1 MRTISLWNKV
11 FSFILVTL
19 LFSLI
24 CLSCKDEGTPPIEL
38 PEGYQKD
45 ISWPSL
51 ANSWSIHRGDAQFTG
66 RSKFAGP
73 QAGEIEWKIEIPTLG
88 NSTNA
93 FLSPILG
100 SDSTIYFISFYE
112 PIEPGSFIYAV
123 DSKGNIKWKKSIGTS
138 YKLTA
143 PPIINSDGV
152 IYLADWKKNLFAI
165 TVNGD
170 IKWQVELQ
178 SSVYGRMNLG
188 LDGTIYALTSY
199 GNLVAVSKNG
209 SLLYDIPIN
218 DIFSRWSSIIFV
230 PDGSALYVVEK
241 NILALITTDGT
252 LQWKKNLANQFPCTT
267 PIVDSYGNIFIY
279 NHNHSDTSLCG
290 ILSFDK
296 NGNERY
302 RFYKLQ
308 LPVEI
313 DMTIDKEGNLYCGGA
328 NKIFSIDTYGKLR
341 WSKTDSVDSRSSG
354 IVCDKNGNMFFVSS
368 EKKLVKMDKT
378 GNTLWEVAVD
388 GYFYESPALSSDG
401 NIFLG
406 SADEKKYFYC
416 IK

>member
-1 MRTISLWNKV
+1 MLHSVYQNKSLFV
-11 FSFILVTL
+11 FLSAFLFSF
-19 LFSLI
+19 LI
-24 CLSCKDEGTPPIEL
+24 LSCKDEGTPSIEL
-38 PEGYQKD
+38 PEGYQQD
-45 ISWPSL
+45 IPWPSL

-73 QAGEIEWKIEIPTLG
+73 QAGEIEWKIKIPTLG
-88 NSTNA
+88 NSTNT

-112 PIEPGSFIYAV
+112 PTEPGSFIYAV
-123 DSKGNIKWKKSIGTS
+123 DSKGNLKWKKSIGTF

-152 IYLADWKKNLFAI
+152 IYLADWKKNLFALS
-165 TVNGD
+165 VND
-170 IKWQVELQ
+170 EIKWQVELQ
-178 SSVYGRMNLG
+178 SSVYGKMNLG
-188 LDGTIYALTSY
+188 LDGTLYALTSF

-218 DIFSRWSSIIFV
+218 DIFSRWSSIVFV
-230 PDGSALYVVEK
+230 PDGSAFYVVEK

-252 LQWKKNLANQFPCTT
+252 LQWKKNLDNQLSCTT

-279 NHNHSDTSLCG
+279 NHIDTSLCG

-296 NGNERY
+296 NGNERF
-302 RFYKLQ
+302 RFFNPQ
-308 LPVEI
+308 LSVEI
-313 DMTIDKEGNLYCGGA
+313 DMTMDKEGNLYCGGA

-354 IVCDKNGNMFFVSS
+354 IVCDKNGNIFFVSS
-368 EKKLVKMDKT
+368 EKKLVKMDKS

-388 GYFYESPALSSDG
+388 GYFYESPALSRDG
-401 NIFLG
+401 KIFLG
-406 SADEKKYFYC
+406 SADGKKYFYC